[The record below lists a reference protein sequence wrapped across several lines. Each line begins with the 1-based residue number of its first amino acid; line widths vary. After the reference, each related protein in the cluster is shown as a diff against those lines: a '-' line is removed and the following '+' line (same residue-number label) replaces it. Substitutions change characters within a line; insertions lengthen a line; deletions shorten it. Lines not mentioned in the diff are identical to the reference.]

1 MAATCDFPSLVFRAG
16 GTSVFASASSIS
28 LILSQLIGRSQLQ
41 LFCFHVYL
49 SCAHPVAALPPYQ
62 AIHTRITSAP
72 IYHSPDSFTYQTTT
86 TMKFLSTLLLAPLVA
101 SLSIHSSSSDD
112 ASALDAAFPVPGDQ
126 PLNFCK
132 DPKDYILEIHHV
144 DLIPN
149 PPVPGQ
155 KLTIKAN
162 GTTHEEVEDGA
173 TVFLQVR
180 YGLITLIKQEADM
193 CEQLPK

>member
-1 MAATCDFPSLVFRAG
+1 
-16 GTSVFASASSIS
+16 
-28 LILSQLIGRSQLQ
+28 
-41 LFCFHVYL
+41 
-49 SCAHPVAALPPYQ
+49 
-62 AIHTRITSAP
+62 
-72 IYHSPDSFTYQTTT
+72 
-86 TMKFLSTLLLAPLVA
+86 MKLLTPLLLTPLVA
-101 SLSIHSSSSDD
+101 SALSIHTPSSSD
-112 ASALDAAFPVPGDQ
+112 ASTLDANFPVPGSQ

-132 DPKDYILEIHHV
+132 DPKDYLVEIHNV

-149 PPVPGQ
+149 PPVPGE

-162 GTTHEEVEDGA
+162 GTASEEIEEGA

>member
-1 MAATCDFPSLVFRAG
+1 
-16 GTSVFASASSIS
+16 
-28 LILSQLIGRSQLQ
+28 
-41 LFCFHVYL
+41 
-49 SCAHPVAALPPYQ
+49 
-62 AIHTRITSAP
+62 
-72 IYHSPDSFTYQTTT
+72 
-86 TMKFLSTLLLAPLVA
+86 MKLLATLLLPILAT
-101 SLSIHSSSSDD
+101 SLSLGTYSSSDQT
-112 ASALDAAFPVPGDQ
+112 ALDADFPVPGDQ

-132 DPKDYILEIHHV
+132 DPKDYILEVHHV

-155 KLTIKAN
+155 LLKIKAN
-162 GTTHEEVEDGA
+162 GTFSQEIEEGA